1 MAVLHFTHKM
11 WPKDWFSSVR
21 NGLVLKK
28 RLQFTYIYRTYVRTF
43 QQEEKNVEGFEL
55 TETAL
60 PEVQTWTANGKRDLW
75 SLVTRLLHVC
85 SHTYSETNVDLKFPH
100 SARNDLRI
108 IRDTKKRIT
117 QFKKYEILSI
127 LNCVLPHAR
136 AEIFR
141 PQVNRILLKDKLL
154 LQHFMTI
161 IVEYY
166 ATATG
171 CPVKEFPCLSS
182 VACGPAVNE

>member
-1 MAVLHFTHKM
+1 MLETIRLLNSLEISKRILEKNLKIWSEVRSLETFSFLDRRRLSPEKSISMRAAILNYITKMGVLHFKHKM
-11 WPKDWFSSVR
+11 WLKDWFSSFP
-21 NGLVLKK
+21 NGSVLKK

-43 QQEEKNVEGFEL
+43 EQEEKNVEGFEL

-117 QFKKYEILSI
+117 
-127 LNCVLPHAR
+127 
-136 AEIFR
+136 
-141 PQVNRILLKDKLL
+141 
-154 LQHFMTI
+154 
-161 IVEYY
+161 
-166 ATATG
+166 
-171 CPVKEFPCLSS
+171 
-182 VACGPAVNE
+182 

>member
-43 QQEEKNVEGFEL
+43 EQEEKNVEGFEL

-117 QFKKYEILSI
+117 
-127 LNCVLPHAR
+127 
-136 AEIFR
+136 
-141 PQVNRILLKDKLL
+141 
-154 LQHFMTI
+154 
-161 IVEYY
+161 
-166 ATATG
+166 
-171 CPVKEFPCLSS
+171 
-182 VACGPAVNE
+182 